1 MPNLPTHLVYTFF
14 FVQNKF
20 ENVWSRGQRIKRKL
34 RRPGGWPHQNT
45 KQRKLSWDQIIF
57 DRDLERSEKLFLI
70 SKLIY
75 ARISYSS
82 SESIYLSW
90 IFYKIWIDS
99 IYLRSRSCKRFLSLF
114 LRWQLLF
121 FMASLGSFFGN
132 LLMKPKC
139 QKHRNIQ
146 VTSLST

>member
-1 MPNLPTHLVYTFF
+1 MRAASNRERLMTAHIFF

-70 SKLIY
+70 SKLVY
-75 ARISYSS
+75 VQISYSI
-82 SESIYLSW
+82 SESIYFSW
-90 IFYKIWIDS
+90 IFYKIWIEFWIDS

-114 LRWQLLF
+114 FLKYKRWKFLLILAITQIWQL
-121 FMASLGSFFGN
+121 
-132 LLMKPKC
+132 
-139 QKHRNIQ
+139 
-146 VTSLST
+146 

>member
-1 MPNLPTHLVYTFF
+1 MRAASNRERLMTAHIFF

-70 SKLIY
+70 
-75 ARISYSS
+75 
-82 SESIYLSW
+82 
-90 IFYKIWIDS
+90 
-99 IYLRSRSCKRFLSLF
+99 LSLF
-114 LRWQLLF
+114 IFEFLIQALNLFIFLEFSIRFELNFELIPFTYDRGHVKDFFPCFFLKYKRWKFMLILAITQIWQL
-121 FMASLGSFFGN
+121 
-132 LLMKPKC
+132 
-139 QKHRNIQ
+139 
-146 VTSLST
+146 